1 MKSFY
6 CFIALTLSFS
16 LANVQSN
23 KEDIAIS
30 QGIFGKEKKALVAQ
44 YMTLAP
50 GKQAT
55 FWTQYD
61 QYEVE
66 RAALGRERIAIIED
80 YANSYA
86 TLDDAKANEL
96 AKRKL
101 TMLTNFTKLQK
112 KYYSLM
118 AKSIGGKEAA
128 KFMQL
133 EDYIENQI
141 RLSIQESIPFIDE
154 IKTN

>member
-1 MKSFY
+1 MKSFF
-6 CFIALTLSFS
+6 CFIALALSVSFVN
-16 LANVQSN
+16 AQSN
-23 KEDIAIS
+23 KEDIAII
-30 QGIFGKEKKALVAQ
+30 QGIFGKEKKALVAE
-44 YMTLAP
+44 YMTLTP
-50 GKQAT
+50 EKQAT

-61 QYEVE
+61 QYETE
-66 RAALGRERIAIIED
+66 RAALGRERIALIED

-86 TLDDAKANEL
+86 TMDDAKANEL

-101 TMLTNFTKLQK
+101 AWLNNFTKLQK

-118 AKSIGGKEAA
+118 AKSIGGKDAA

-141 RLSIQESIPFIDE
+141 RLSVQESIPFIDE
-154 IKTN
+154 IKTR